1 MENIL
6 YYLMAKSALCKN
18 EKIKN
23 KSDDPNQIPF
33 FLIGQWTSIFELYYS
48 IMFNVSI
55 LELYDEIYMYLNM
68 FMPNLL
74 HIYNVDIR
82 KMHRIGQQATF
93 RNMKE

>member
-48 IMFNVSI
+48 IMFNATCYI
-55 LELYDEIYMYLNM
+55 YYMNNELYDLCPKNNINPIPLE
-68 FMPNLL
+68 
-74 HIYNVDIR
+74 
-82 KMHRIGQQATF
+82 
-93 RNMKE
+93 